1 MSKGVGKPKK
11 RASIV
16 APSHRKII
24 EDALSMR
31 ERADAKCPDAYM
43 ARVFV
48 QVTLPHQD
56 PRLPTGM
63 MYTRS
68 TGLLTLTIAPTSARY
83 GLPYGR
89 IPRLALMWMFTEIKR
104 TKSRLLDLGS
114 CQAEF
119 MRKLGLRHND
129 SRNIARFKEQCMR
142 LFCCVISIEVHS
154 AGAREESRRLLIS
167 DALTVLWD
175 PLDANQASGWVNTLQ
190 ISEGFFN
197 EVMTSAVPLKME
209 AYRSL
214 SKSPFA
220 MDIYAWL
227 VYRLF
232 VLGRSTRQTVTI
244 PWQRLQGQFGA
255 DYNGPGNQG
264 QHSFKKNFKLQLD
277 KVFAQYP
284 EASNLVVDSPDG
296 RHLTLRAGRA
306 HIDPRPCG

>member
-1 MSKGVGKPKK
+1 MSKGAAKPKK
-11 RASIV
+11 RSSIV
-16 APSHRKII
+16 APGHRRLID
-24 EDALSMR
+24 DALSMQ

-43 ARVFV
+43 ASVFA

-56 PRLPTGM
+56 PRLPAGT

-89 IPRLALMWMFTEIKR
+89 IPRLALVWMVTEIKR
-104 TKSRLLDLGS
+104 TKSRLLHIGS

-175 PLDANQASGWVNTLQ
+175 PLDANQASGWANTLQ

-197 EVMTSAVPLKME
+197 EVMASAVPLKME

-232 VLGRSTRQTVTI
+232 VLGRSARQTAVI
-244 PWQRLQGQFGA
+244 PWVRLQCQFGS
-255 DYNGPGNQG
+255 DYKGPGNQG
-264 QHSFKKNFKLQLD
+264 RHSFKKNFKLQLN

-284 EASNLVVDSPDG
+284 EARSLVTDSPDG
-296 RHLTLRAGRA
+296 RHLILLAGRA